1 MDRSEWRTAADPFT
15 DAELED
21 WAMEPPEADAR
32 MRWAAATVQDALG
45 SLRGDYNLDVYV
57 QGGYANRTAVTAQS
71 DIDVIAALAG
81 TGVTR
86 QTVKLDD
93 AAALA
98 YRRLRRDVHDMLR
111 ARLDR
116 RMPEPRLVCRLE
128 VEGYEIDVL
137 PCLAYTAPDDG
148 PDGIWFW
155 RDDYVDRPEV
165 SWPRKRTALIE
176 ERDAVTDG
184 AFRPV
189 VRALKGA
196 RDELWEGEDRAQG
209 FVVETLA
216 LLAAPAGRGRRQAP
230 RALPPG
236 SPGCEERHPRRRAGA
251 QAGRA
256 RGAVSVVSG
265 GRSFAVAR
273 PRAALRG
280 RRGSTAPLAPSSPR
294 PLRDQGLP

>member
-45 SLRGDYNLDVYV
+45 PLRGDYNLDVYV

-86 QTVKLDD
+86 QTVKLND

-98 YRRLRRDVHDMLR
+98 YGRLRRDVHDMLR

-137 PCLAYTAPDDG
+137 PCLAYTSPDDG

-165 SWPRKRTALIE
+165 SWPHKRTALIE

-216 LLAAPAGRGRRQAP
+216 LLAPPQAVVGGKLRERCRRVLQAV
-230 RALPPG
+230 RSDILD
-236 SPGCEERHPRRRAGA
+236 E
-251 QAGRA
+251 GRA
-256 RGAVSVVSG
+256 RKLVEPVAQSLLFPED
-265 GRSFAVAR
+265 GRSPSLDRAQHYVDAVEAR
-273 PRAALRG
+273 LR
-280 RRGSTAPLAPSSPR
+280 
-294 PLRDQGLP
+294 